1 MMKPTRLVFLI
12 LPFFAFKSF
21 GQLSLSETIN
31 YIDNKLKETSD
42 LKRTYSSQYTYIL
55 SGLKFSAYAGNK
67 NKVVLS
73 YNRAFSDNTNDEFQY
88 IFDPTHLSDVTIKS
102 VADEDAVGLLLLN
115 FNKETVIQRQKSN
128 KLNETTKNVLPFPY
142 LKTDKLNAE
151 RLTKAFLLLKD
162 LYKAKKGADPFASI
176 APSSLSID
184 QTLNYIHERMQE
196 CDQLKFTYYNPSKL
210 KFSNL
215 EFGYLAEDKNKV
227 VANLTLNYDSGSK
240 EEIQYIFNPTHIKG
254 FAFYIGLK
262 EDPVSYIGVQ
272 TEGNTVIV
280 KKRSNGSF
288 KETTDWYLKIPFI
301 NVDPLNQERMR
312 KAFLHLKKLFT
323 TKKAPD
329 PFAN

>member
-1 MMKPTRLVFLI
+1 MKIIRLAFLI

-21 GQLSLSETIN
+21 GQLSLTETIT
-31 YIDNKLKETSD
+31 YLDNKLKETSD

-67 NKVVLS
+67 NKVELS
-73 YNRAFSDNTNDEFQY
+73 YKRAFSDNTNDEFKY
-88 IFDPTHLSDVTIKS
+88 IFDPTDISEITVKS

-115 FNKETVIQRQKSN
+115 FTKETVIEKQKSD
-128 KLNETTKNVLPFPY
+128 KLKERTKNVLPFPY

-162 LYKAKKGADPFASI
+162 LYKAKKGSDPFASLG
-176 APSSLSID
+176 PSSLSID
-184 QTLNYIHERMQE
+184 QTLSYINERMQE
-196 CDQLKFTYYNPSKL
+196 CDQLKYTYYNPSKL

-215 EFGYLAEDKNKV
+215 EFGYLAEDKSKV
-227 VANLTLNYDSGSK
+227 VANLTLTYDSGSK

-254 FAFYIGLK
+254 FAYYIGLK
-262 EDPVSYIGVQ
+262 EDPVSYIAVQ

-280 KKRSNGSF
+280 KKRSSGSF
-288 KETTDWYLKIPFI
+288 KETTDWYTKIPFL
-301 NVDPLNQERMR
+301 NVDPLNQERIR
-312 KAFLHLKKLFT
+312 KAFLHLKKLYT
-323 TKKAPD
+323 AKKAPD